1 MADKKNAVQLPQP
14 TAAELEFAQQLVE
27 RATADGVSLVG
38 PGGLLAGI
46 TRTVLESAL
55 DAELN
60 AHLDEVGV
68 DEATGRRA
76 NIRNGHGAKTV
87 QTEVGPVRIQVP
99 RDRAG
104 SFTPKIV
111 PKHARRL
118 DGFNE
123 AILSLYAKGLTTGEI
138 SAHLADVYDADVSRE
153 LISRVTDSVLA
164 DMEAW
169 RQRPLD
175 RVYPV
180 VFIDALVMKIRQGQV
195 ANRPVYVVVGIS
207 LDGERDVLGM
217 WAGTGG
223 EGAKQWAGYLT
234 ELRNRGVED
243 VFMVCSDGLKGMTDA
258 IEQVWPQAVHQQC
271 VVHLVRASLRY
282 TNRKDWQKI
291 TPALRE
297 IYTAPTVAAAEAR
310 FEAFAAEFGDQ
321 YPAVIRLW
329 RTSWAQFVPFLDY
342 VRPRGPQ
349 GPLHH
354 QHHREPERPVPASR
368 PPARALPDRAGRDES
383 ALPRCST
390 ETPRRWEHHRPGLRL
405 GQGPQRPDPRLRRP
419 DHHLATSIT
428 PQAQTR
434 KSTHSRLG
442 PVLPIVER

>member
-1 MADKKNAVQLPQP
+1 MADKKNMVQLPQP
-14 TAAELEFAQQLVE
+14 TAAEVEFAQQLVE
-27 RATADGVSLVG
+27 RAKAEGVSLVG

-55 DAELN
+55 DAELD

-68 DEATGRRA
+68 DEESGRRV
-76 NIRNGHGAKTV
+76 NVRNGHGAKTV

-104 SFTPKIV
+104 SFTPRIV
-111 PKHARRL
+111 PKHVRRL
-118 DGFNE
+118 EGFNE

-153 LISRVTDSVLA
+153 LISRVTDSVV
-164 DMEAW
+164 DEMEAW

-175 RVYPV
+175 RIYPV

-297 IYTAPTVAAAEAR
+297 IYTAPTIAAAEAR
-310 FEAFAAEFGDQ
+310 FEAFATEFGDQ

-329 RTSWAQFVPFLDY
+329 RTSWPQFVPFLDY
-342 VRPRGPQ
+342 DHEVRKVLYTTNIIESLNARFRQAARRRGHFP
-349 GPLHH
+349 
-354 QHHREPERPVPASR
+354 
-368 PPARALPDRAGRDES
+368 
-383 ALPRCST
+383 T
-390 ETPRRWEHHRPGLRL
+390 EQAAMKVLYLVVQQKRRG
-405 GQGPQRPDPRLRRP
+405 GG
-419 DHHLATSIT
+419 SIT
-428 PQAQTR
+428 GRVYGWAKALNALILAYSDRIT
-434 KSTHSRLG
+434 
-442 PVLPIVER
+442 I

>member
-1 MADKKNAVQLPQP
+1 LDRTSILSRKDHVMADKKNPVQLPEP
-14 TAAELEFAQQLVE
+14 TSAEREFAQQLVE
-27 RATADGVSLVG
+27 RAKADGVSLVG

-55 DAELN
+55 DAELD
-60 AHLDEVGV
+60 AHLDTAGV
-68 DEATGRRA
+68 DEETGRRA

-104 SFTPKIV
+104 SFTPRIV

-180 VFIDALVMKIRQGQV
+180 LFIDAIVMKIRQGQV

-223 EGAKQWAGYLT
+223 EGAKQWAAYLT

-258 IEQVWPQAVHQQC
+258 IEQVWPLAVHQQC

-297 IYTAPTVAAAEAR
+297 IYTAPTVAAAETR
-310 FEAFAAEFGDQ
+310 LEAFADEFGDR
-321 YPAVIRLW
+321 YPAVIKLW
-329 RTSWAQFVPFLDY
+329 RQSWPQFVPFLDY
-342 VRPRGPQ
+342 DHEVRKVLYTTNIIESLNARFRQAARRRGHFP
-349 GPLHH
+349 
-354 QHHREPERPVPASR
+354 
-368 PPARALPDRAGRDES
+368 
-383 ALPRCST
+383 T
-390 ETPRRWEHHRPGLRL
+390 EQAAMKVLYLVVQQRRKSG
-405 GQGPQRPDPRLRRP
+405 
-419 DHHLATSIT
+419 SIT
-428 PQAQTR
+428 GRVYGWGKALNALILAYGDRIT
-434 KSTHSRLG
+434 
-442 PVLPIVER
+442 I

>member
-1 MADKKNAVQLPQP
+1 MAGKKKAASLPQP
-14 TAAELEFAQQLVE
+14 TPAEVEFAQQLVE
-27 RATADGVSLVG
+27 RAKVDGVSLVG

-55 DAELN
+55 DAELD

-68 DEATGRRA
+68 DEATGRRV

-104 SFTPKIV
+104 SFTPRIV
-111 PKHARRL
+111 PKRVRRL

-153 LISRVTDSVLA
+153 LISRVTDSVL
-164 DMEAW
+164 DEMEAW

-175 RVYPV
+175 RIYPV

-271 VVHLVRASLRY
+271 VVHLCG
-282 TNRKDWQKI
+282 Q
-291 TPALRE
+291 PALHE
-297 IYTAPTVAAAEAR
+297 SQGLAEDHPGVAGHLHR
-310 FEAFAAEFGDQ
+310 SH
-321 YPAVIRLW
+321 R
-329 RTSWAQFVPFLDY
+329 R
-342 VRPRGPQ
+342 RRRGPVR
-349 GPLHH
+349 GVRHAV
-354 QHHREPERPVPASR
+354 R
-368 PPARALPDRAGRDES
+368 
-383 ALPRCST
+383 
-390 ETPRRWEHHRPGLRL
+390 
-405 GQGPQRPDPRLRRP
+405 
-419 DHHLATSIT
+419 
-428 PQAQTR
+428 
-434 KSTHSRLG
+434 
-442 PVLPIVER
+442 

>member
-1 MADKKNAVQLPQP
+1 MADKKNAAPLPQP
-14 TAAELEFAQQLVE
+14 SAAEVEFAQQLVE
-27 RATADGVSLVG
+27 RAKADGVSLVG

-55 DAELN
+55 DAELD
-60 AHLDEVGV
+60 AHLDEAGV
-68 DEATGRRA
+68 DETTGRRA
-76 NIRNGHGAKTV
+76 NIRNDHGAKMV

-104 SFTPKIV
+104 SFTPRIV
-111 PKHARRL
+111 PKHARCL

-138 SAHLADVYDADVSRE
+138 SAHLADVYDAEVSRE

-217 WAGTGG
+217 WAGGG

-271 VVHLVRASLRY
+271 LVHLVRASLRY

-297 IYTAPTVAAAEAR
+297 IYTAPTVTAAEAR

-321 YPAVIRLW
+321 YRAVIRLW
-329 RTSWAQFVPFLDY
+329 RTSRPQFVPFLDY
-342 VRPRGPQ
+342 DHEVRKVLYTTNIIESLHARFRQAARPRSPEHEAGPTPHANDRYQ
-349 GPLHH
+349 
-354 QHHREPERPVPASR
+354 RPS
-368 PPARALPDRAGRDES
+368 RAGQRTQPEDDS
-383 ALPRCST
+383 PTAVAV
-390 ETPRRWEHHRPGLRL
+390 L
-405 GQGPQRPDPRLRRP
+405 GC
-419 DHHLATSIT
+419 A
-428 PQAQTR
+428 
-434 KSTHSRLG
+434 
-442 PVLPIVER
+442 